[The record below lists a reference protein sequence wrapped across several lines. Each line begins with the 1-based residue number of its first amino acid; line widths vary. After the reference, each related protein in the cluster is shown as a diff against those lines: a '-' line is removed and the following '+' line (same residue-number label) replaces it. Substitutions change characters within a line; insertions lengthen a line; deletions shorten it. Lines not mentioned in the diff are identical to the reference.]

1 MVKKLEY
8 PIDRIHQNLALRKDK
23 VVVAYYRIPNT
34 PITITDSDKKDSHKA
49 KVAQVIKKLA
59 KYKNFDIS
67 LIPKD
72 YLLGEKMSDFEAD
85 LADDVKELGLE
96 TLDFTVDTLTHEMEI
111 PYQFDWLIGVDLGK
125 GQYNANI
132 KEFIYNQFESI
143 ASNFASLAGYEVEV
157 DEDWYKEHS
166 EEELLVYSLLSTLKA
181 KRLTDVDL
189 FYYQR
194 MQFLRYVPHT
204 KSEVIANRN
213 MLNVTDT
220 LIKSLEGGFLKLESA
235 YGSSFVSVLP
245 VGRFST
251 IFNGFHL
258 GELVQRMSFPV
269 ELRFQAEFIDKTKL
283 GGTMGRSNTRYD
295 QIMKEAYN
303 TNTVQQ
309 DDILMGA
316 YSLKDLMKKVGNKE
330 EIIEYGCYL
339 VVAGSSLNQLKQ
351 RRYAIL
357 SYFDDMKVNVYEASH
372 DTPYLF
378 QALLYGQDLQKTTRK
393 WNHLVTARGFS
404 ELMLFTNTQSG
415 NRIGW
420 YIGRVDNRL
429 TAWDS
434 IDEAIMGSKNLVLFN
449 ATVANKE
456 DVAGKVTKN
465 PHVIITGATGQG
477 KSYLAQMI
485 FLHTAQQNVRVLYID
500 PKRELRQHYLKVV
513 SDPEY
518 ARKFPLRKKQIE
530 ETNFVTLDSSVKEN
544 HGVLDPI
551 VILDKDILNYTD
563 NLGDK
568 ATEGEEKNRWLSA
581 VNDYLWIK
589 SGYVILKIFEAVI
602 LAVPLILIQ
611 LIAFMADVLVIIL
624 MFIFPLALLVSFLPR
639 MQDIIFN
646 VLKVMFGAVS
656 FPALAGFLTLIIFYT
671 QTLIATFVKKKF
683 TDGSLLSGSNFKGQA
698 ILFMLLIT
706 VFVQGCVFWG
716 IWKYKET
723 FLRLIIG
730 SRASQVINQSADRI
744 NEKANDL
751 GITPKSIYERAH
763 DMSSL
768 AMMGA
773 GYGVGTMMNAQDN
786 WNAFKERQQANLDD
800 GQSKT
805 NDADKYDEAN
815 ADDTVISKE
824 AELTNEGEYQ
834 SELPK
839 EASKRIEQLG
849 KESSY
854 ELSFISEGNSTEEI
868 LKNVKSDN
876 HTFQEG
882 DGDTSLTNQDMI
894 TNDIE
899 NHSNNYTSPLKQR
912 KLNKL
917 EGELSQFNSDVSM
930 TKNHGKNAFEK
941 GFNASKTKEVRKQ
954 HNLERQSK
962 VLEELE
968 KLREGK

>member
-34 PITITDSDKKDSHKA
+34 PITITDSDKKDSHKT

-269 ELRFQAEFIDKTKL
+269 ELRFKAEFIDKTKL

-485 FLHTAQQNVRVLYID
+485 FLHTAQQNVRVLYVD

-551 VILDKDILNYTD
+551 VILDKEGASSTAKNMLLYLLKN
-563 NLGDK
+563 
-568 ATEGEEKNRWLSA
+568 ATE
-581 VNDYLWIK
+581 IK
-589 SGYVILKIFEAVI
+589 LDQTTALTEAI
-602 LAVPLILIQ
+602 
-611 LIAFMADVLVIIL
+611 
-624 MFIFPLALLVSFLPR
+624 
-639 MQDIIFN
+639 
-646 VLKVMFGAVS
+646 
-656 FPALAGFLTLIIFYT
+656 
-671 QTLIATFVKKKF
+671 
-683 TDGSLLSGSNFKGQA
+683 
-698 ILFMLLIT
+698 
-706 VFVQGCVFWG
+706 
-716 IWKYKET
+716 
-723 FLRLIIG
+723 
-730 SRASQVINQSADRI
+730 SQVIAKREAGEVVGFNQVIEVLIDSESDEVQSVGRYFKAIIQNSILELAFSDGDVAGLSYEERVTVLEVADLSLPKDGSDHISDHESNSIALMFALGAFCKHFGERSDDETVEI
-744 NEKANDL
+744 FDEAWVLMQSSEGKAVIKSMRRVGRSKYNVLMLVSQSVHDAENDDDTTGFGTIFSFYEKSEREDIL
-751 GITPKSIYERAH
+751 SHVGLEVTPKNLEWIDNMISGQCLYYDVYGNLNMISIH
-763 DMSSL
+763 NIHPDIDPLLKPMKKTVSSH
-768 AMMGA
+768 
-773 GYGVGTMMNAQDN
+773 
-786 WNAFKERQQANLDD
+786 
-800 GQSKT
+800 
-805 NDADKYDEAN
+805 
-815 ADDTVISKE
+815 
-824 AELTNEGEYQ
+824 
-834 SELPK
+834 
-839 EASKRIEQLG
+839 
-849 KESSY
+849 
-854 ELSFISEGNSTEEI
+854 
-868 LKNVKSDN
+868 LKNK
-876 HTFQEG
+876 
-882 DGDTSLTNQDMI
+882 
-894 TNDIE
+894 
-899 NHSNNYTSPLKQR
+899 Y
-912 KLNKL
+912 
-917 EGELSQFNSDVSM
+917 
-930 TKNHGKNAFEK
+930 
-941 GFNASKTKEVRKQ
+941 AS
-954 HNLERQSK
+954 
-962 VLEELE
+962 
-968 KLREGK
+968 

>member
-357 SYFDDMKVNVYEASH
+357 SYFDDMKVNIYEASH

-551 VILDKDILNYTD
+551 VILDKEGASSTAKNMLLYLLKN
-563 NLGDK
+563 
-568 ATEGEEKNRWLSA
+568 ATE
-581 VNDYLWIK
+581 IK
-589 SGYVILKIFEAVI
+589 LDQTTALTEAI
-602 LAVPLILIQ
+602 
-611 LIAFMADVLVIIL
+611 
-624 MFIFPLALLVSFLPR
+624 
-639 MQDIIFN
+639 
-646 VLKVMFGAVS
+646 
-656 FPALAGFLTLIIFYT
+656 
-671 QTLIATFVKKKF
+671 
-683 TDGSLLSGSNFKGQA
+683 
-698 ILFMLLIT
+698 
-706 VFVQGCVFWG
+706 
-716 IWKYKET
+716 
-723 FLRLIIG
+723 
-730 SRASQVINQSADRI
+730 SQVIAKREAGEVVGFNQVIEALIDSESDEVQSVGRYFKAIIQNSILELAFSDGDVAGLSYEERVTVLEVADLSLPKDGSDHISDHESNSIALMFALGAFCKHFGERSDDETVEI
-744 NEKANDL
+744 FDEAWVLMQSSEGKAVIKSMRRVGRSKYNVLMLVSQSVHDAENDDDTTGFGTIFSFYEKSEREDIL
-751 GITPKSIYERAH
+751 KHVGLEVTPK
-763 DMSSL
+763 
-768 AMMGA
+768 
-773 GYGVGTMMNAQDN
+773 
-786 WNAFKERQQANLDD
+786 
-800 GQSKT
+800 
-805 NDADKYDEAN
+805 
-815 ADDTVISKE
+815 
-824 AELTNEGEYQ
+824 
-834 SELPK
+834 
-839 EASKRIEQLG
+839 
-849 KESSY
+849 
-854 ELSFISEGNSTEEI
+854 
-868 LKNVKSDN
+868 
-876 HTFQEG
+876 
-882 DGDTSLTNQDMI
+882 
-894 TNDIE
+894 
-899 NHSNNYTSPLKQR
+899 
-912 KLNKL
+912 
-917 EGELSQFNSDVSM
+917 
-930 TKNHGKNAFEK
+930 
-941 GFNASKTKEVRKQ
+941 
-954 HNLERQSK
+954 NLEWIDNMISGQCLYYDVYGNLNMISIHNIHPDIDPLLK
-962 VLEELE
+962 PMKKTVSSHLEN
-968 KLREGK
+968 KYAS

>member
-551 VILDKDILNYTD
+551 VILDK
-563 NLGDK
+563 
-568 ATEGEEKNRWLSA
+568 EGASSTAKN
-581 VNDYLWIK
+581 
-589 SGYVILKIFEAVI
+589 
-602 LAVPLILIQ
+602 
-611 LIAFMADVLVIIL
+611 
-624 MFIFPLALLVSFLPR
+624 
-639 MQDIIFN
+639 
-646 VLKVMFGAVS
+646 
-656 FPALAGFLTLIIFYT
+656 
-671 QTLIATFVKKKF
+671 
-683 TDGSLLSGSNFKGQA
+683 
-698 ILFMLLIT
+698 MLLYLLKNAIEIKLDQT
-706 VFVQGCVFWG
+706 TALTEA
-716 IWKYKET
+716 I
-723 FLRLIIG
+723 
-730 SRASQVINQSADRI
+730 SQVIAKREAGEVVGFNQVIEALIDSESDEVQSVGRYFKAIIQNSILELAFSDGDVAGLSYEERVTVLEVADLSLPKDGSDHISDHESNSIALMFALGAFCKHFGERSDDETVEI
-744 NEKANDL
+744 FDEAWVLMQSSEGKAVIKSMRRVGRSKYNVLMLVSQSVHDAENDDDTTGFGTIFSFYEKSEREDIL
-751 GITPKSIYERAH
+751 KHVGLEVTPK
-763 DMSSL
+763 
-768 AMMGA
+768 
-773 GYGVGTMMNAQDN
+773 
-786 WNAFKERQQANLDD
+786 
-800 GQSKT
+800 
-805 NDADKYDEAN
+805 
-815 ADDTVISKE
+815 
-824 AELTNEGEYQ
+824 
-834 SELPK
+834 
-839 EASKRIEQLG
+839 
-849 KESSY
+849 
-854 ELSFISEGNSTEEI
+854 
-868 LKNVKSDN
+868 
-876 HTFQEG
+876 
-882 DGDTSLTNQDMI
+882 
-894 TNDIE
+894 
-899 NHSNNYTSPLKQR
+899 
-912 KLNKL
+912 
-917 EGELSQFNSDVSM
+917 
-930 TKNHGKNAFEK
+930 
-941 GFNASKTKEVRKQ
+941 
-954 HNLERQSK
+954 NLEWIDNMISGQCLYYDVYGNLNMISIHNIHPDIDPLLK
-962 VLEELE
+962 PMKKTVSSHLEN
-968 KLREGK
+968 KYAS

>member
-34 PITITDSDKKDSHKA
+34 PITITDSDKKDSHKT

-269 ELRFQAEFIDKTKL
+269 ELRFKAEFIDKTKL

-485 FLHTAQQNVRVLYID
+485 FLHTAQQNVRVLYVD

-551 VILDKDILNYTD
+551 VILDKEGASSTAKNMLLYLLKN
-563 NLGDK
+563 
-568 ATEGEEKNRWLSA
+568 ATE
-581 VNDYLWIK
+581 IK
-589 SGYVILKIFEAVI
+589 LDQTTALTEAI
-602 LAVPLILIQ
+602 
-611 LIAFMADVLVIIL
+611 
-624 MFIFPLALLVSFLPR
+624 
-639 MQDIIFN
+639 
-646 VLKVMFGAVS
+646 
-656 FPALAGFLTLIIFYT
+656 
-671 QTLIATFVKKKF
+671 
-683 TDGSLLSGSNFKGQA
+683 
-698 ILFMLLIT
+698 
-706 VFVQGCVFWG
+706 
-716 IWKYKET
+716 
-723 FLRLIIG
+723 
-730 SRASQVINQSADRI
+730 SQVIAKREAGEVVGFNQVIEVLIDSESDEVQSVGRYFKAIIQNSILELAFSDGDVAGLSYEERVTVLEVADLSLPKDGSDHISDHESNSIALMFALGAFCKHFGERSDDETVEI
-744 NEKANDL
+744 FDEAWVLMQSSEGKAVIKSMRRVGRSKYNVLMLVSQSVHDAENDDDTTGFGTIFSFYEKSEREDIL
-751 GITPKSIYERAH
+751 SHVGLEVTPK
-763 DMSSL
+763 
-768 AMMGA
+768 
-773 GYGVGTMMNAQDN
+773 
-786 WNAFKERQQANLDD
+786 
-800 GQSKT
+800 
-805 NDADKYDEAN
+805 
-815 ADDTVISKE
+815 
-824 AELTNEGEYQ
+824 
-834 SELPK
+834 
-839 EASKRIEQLG
+839 
-849 KESSY
+849 
-854 ELSFISEGNSTEEI
+854 
-868 LKNVKSDN
+868 
-876 HTFQEG
+876 
-882 DGDTSLTNQDMI
+882 
-894 TNDIE
+894 
-899 NHSNNYTSPLKQR
+899 
-912 KLNKL
+912 
-917 EGELSQFNSDVSM
+917 
-930 TKNHGKNAFEK
+930 
-941 GFNASKTKEVRKQ
+941 
-954 HNLERQSK
+954 NLEWVDNMISGQCLYYDVYGNLNMISIHNIHPDIDPLLK
-962 VLEELE
+962 PMKKTVSSHLEN
-968 KLREGK
+968 KYAS

>member
-551 VILDKDILNYTD
+551 VILDKEGASSTAKNMLLYLLKN
-563 NLGDK
+563 
-568 ATEGEEKNRWLSA
+568 ATE
-581 VNDYLWIK
+581 IK
-589 SGYVILKIFEAVI
+589 LDQTTALTEAI
-602 LAVPLILIQ
+602 
-611 LIAFMADVLVIIL
+611 
-624 MFIFPLALLVSFLPR
+624 
-639 MQDIIFN
+639 
-646 VLKVMFGAVS
+646 
-656 FPALAGFLTLIIFYT
+656 
-671 QTLIATFVKKKF
+671 
-683 TDGSLLSGSNFKGQA
+683 
-698 ILFMLLIT
+698 
-706 VFVQGCVFWG
+706 
-716 IWKYKET
+716 
-723 FLRLIIG
+723 
-730 SRASQVINQSADRI
+730 SQVIAKREAGEVVGFNQVIEALIDSESDEVQSVGRYFKAIIQNSILELAFSDGDVAGLSYEERVTVLEVTDLSLPKDGSDHI
-744 NEKANDL
+744 SDHESNSIALMFALGAFCKHFGERSDDETVEIFDEAWVLMQSSEGKAVIKSMRRVGRSKYNVLMLVSQSVHDAENDDDTTGFGTIFSFYEKSEREDIL
-751 GITPKSIYERAH
+751 KHVGLEVTPK
-763 DMSSL
+763 
-768 AMMGA
+768 
-773 GYGVGTMMNAQDN
+773 
-786 WNAFKERQQANLDD
+786 
-800 GQSKT
+800 
-805 NDADKYDEAN
+805 
-815 ADDTVISKE
+815 
-824 AELTNEGEYQ
+824 
-834 SELPK
+834 
-839 EASKRIEQLG
+839 
-849 KESSY
+849 
-854 ELSFISEGNSTEEI
+854 
-868 LKNVKSDN
+868 
-876 HTFQEG
+876 
-882 DGDTSLTNQDMI
+882 
-894 TNDIE
+894 
-899 NHSNNYTSPLKQR
+899 
-912 KLNKL
+912 
-917 EGELSQFNSDVSM
+917 
-930 TKNHGKNAFEK
+930 
-941 GFNASKTKEVRKQ
+941 
-954 HNLERQSK
+954 NLEWIDNMISGQCLYYDVYGNLNMISIHNIHPDIDPLLK
-962 VLEELE
+962 PMKKTVSSHLEN
-968 KLREGK
+968 KYAS

>member
-34 PITITDSDKKDSHKA
+34 PITITDSDKKDSHKT

-96 TLDFTVDTLTHEMEI
+96 TLNFTVDTLTHEMEI

-269 ELRFQAEFIDKTKL
+269 ELRFKAEFIDKTKL

-485 FLHTAQQNVRVLYID
+485 FLHTAQQNVRVLYVD

-551 VILDKDILNYTD
+551 VILDKEGASSTAKNMLLYLLKN
-563 NLGDK
+563 
-568 ATEGEEKNRWLSA
+568 ATE
-581 VNDYLWIK
+581 IK
-589 SGYVILKIFEAVI
+589 LDQTTALTEAI
-602 LAVPLILIQ
+602 
-611 LIAFMADVLVIIL
+611 
-624 MFIFPLALLVSFLPR
+624 
-639 MQDIIFN
+639 
-646 VLKVMFGAVS
+646 
-656 FPALAGFLTLIIFYT
+656 
-671 QTLIATFVKKKF
+671 
-683 TDGSLLSGSNFKGQA
+683 
-698 ILFMLLIT
+698 
-706 VFVQGCVFWG
+706 
-716 IWKYKET
+716 
-723 FLRLIIG
+723 
-730 SRASQVINQSADRI
+730 SQVIAKREAGEVVGFNQVIEVLIDSESDEVQSVGRYFKAIIQNSILELAFSDGDVAGLSYEERVTVLEVADLSLPKDGSDHISDHESNSIALMFALGAFCKHFGERSDDETVEI
-744 NEKANDL
+744 FDEAWVLMQSSEGKAVIKSMRRVGRSKYNVLMLVSQSVHDAENDDDTTGFGTIFSFYEKSEREDIL
-751 GITPKSIYERAH
+751 SHVGLEVTPK
-763 DMSSL
+763 
-768 AMMGA
+768 
-773 GYGVGTMMNAQDN
+773 
-786 WNAFKERQQANLDD
+786 
-800 GQSKT
+800 
-805 NDADKYDEAN
+805 
-815 ADDTVISKE
+815 
-824 AELTNEGEYQ
+824 
-834 SELPK
+834 
-839 EASKRIEQLG
+839 
-849 KESSY
+849 
-854 ELSFISEGNSTEEI
+854 
-868 LKNVKSDN
+868 
-876 HTFQEG
+876 
-882 DGDTSLTNQDMI
+882 
-894 TNDIE
+894 
-899 NHSNNYTSPLKQR
+899 
-912 KLNKL
+912 
-917 EGELSQFNSDVSM
+917 
-930 TKNHGKNAFEK
+930 
-941 GFNASKTKEVRKQ
+941 
-954 HNLERQSK
+954 NLEWIDNMISGQCLYYDVYGNLNMISIHNIHPDIDPLLK
-962 VLEELE
+962 PMKKTVSSHLEN
-968 KLREGK
+968 KYAS

>member
-551 VILDKDILNYTD
+551 VILDKEGASSTAKNMLLYLLKN
-563 NLGDK
+563 
-568 ATEGEEKNRWLSA
+568 ATE
-581 VNDYLWIK
+581 IK
-589 SGYVILKIFEAVI
+589 LDQTTALTEAI
-602 LAVPLILIQ
+602 
-611 LIAFMADVLVIIL
+611 
-624 MFIFPLALLVSFLPR
+624 
-639 MQDIIFN
+639 
-646 VLKVMFGAVS
+646 
-656 FPALAGFLTLIIFYT
+656 
-671 QTLIATFVKKKF
+671 
-683 TDGSLLSGSNFKGQA
+683 
-698 ILFMLLIT
+698 
-706 VFVQGCVFWG
+706 
-716 IWKYKET
+716 
-723 FLRLIIG
+723 
-730 SRASQVINQSADRI
+730 SQVIAKREAGEVVGFNQVIEALIDSESDEVQSVGRYFKAIIQNSILELAFSDGDVAGLSYEERVTVLEVADLSLPKDGSDHISDHESNSIALMFALGAFCKHFGERSDDETVEI
-744 NEKANDL
+744 FDEAWVLMQSSEGKAVIKSMRRVGRSKYNVLMLVSQSVHDAENDDDTTGFGTIFSFYEKSEREDIL
-751 GITPKSIYERAH
+751 KHVGLEVTPK
-763 DMSSL
+763 
-768 AMMGA
+768 
-773 GYGVGTMMNAQDN
+773 
-786 WNAFKERQQANLDD
+786 
-800 GQSKT
+800 
-805 NDADKYDEAN
+805 
-815 ADDTVISKE
+815 
-824 AELTNEGEYQ
+824 
-834 SELPK
+834 
-839 EASKRIEQLG
+839 
-849 KESSY
+849 
-854 ELSFISEGNSTEEI
+854 
-868 LKNVKSDN
+868 
-876 HTFQEG
+876 
-882 DGDTSLTNQDMI
+882 
-894 TNDIE
+894 
-899 NHSNNYTSPLKQR
+899 
-912 KLNKL
+912 
-917 EGELSQFNSDVSM
+917 
-930 TKNHGKNAFEK
+930 
-941 GFNASKTKEVRKQ
+941 
-954 HNLERQSK
+954 NLEWIDNMISGQRLYYDVYGNLNMISIHNIHPDIDPLLK
-962 VLEELE
+962 PMKKTVSSHLEN
-968 KLREGK
+968 KYAS

>member
-34 PITITDSDKKDSHKA
+34 PITITDSDKKDSHKT

-485 FLHTAQQNVRVLYID
+485 FLHTAQQNVRVLYVD

-551 VILDKDILNYTD
+551 VILDKEGASSTAKNMLLYLLKN
-563 NLGDK
+563 
-568 ATEGEEKNRWLSA
+568 ATE
-581 VNDYLWIK
+581 IK
-589 SGYVILKIFEAVI
+589 LDQTTALTEAI
-602 LAVPLILIQ
+602 
-611 LIAFMADVLVIIL
+611 
-624 MFIFPLALLVSFLPR
+624 
-639 MQDIIFN
+639 
-646 VLKVMFGAVS
+646 
-656 FPALAGFLTLIIFYT
+656 
-671 QTLIATFVKKKF
+671 
-683 TDGSLLSGSNFKGQA
+683 
-698 ILFMLLIT
+698 
-706 VFVQGCVFWG
+706 
-716 IWKYKET
+716 
-723 FLRLIIG
+723 
-730 SRASQVINQSADRI
+730 SQVIAKREAGEVVGFNQVIEVLIDSESDEVQSVGRYFKAIIQNSILELAFSDGDVAGLSYEERVTVLEVADLSLPKDGSDHISDHESNSIALMFALGAFCKHFGERSDDETVEI
-744 NEKANDL
+744 FDEAWVLMQSSEGKAVIKSMRRVGRSKYNVLMLVSQSVHDAENDDDTTGFGTIFSFYEKSEREDIL
-751 GITPKSIYERAH
+751 SHVGLEVTPK
-763 DMSSL
+763 
-768 AMMGA
+768 
-773 GYGVGTMMNAQDN
+773 
-786 WNAFKERQQANLDD
+786 
-800 GQSKT
+800 
-805 NDADKYDEAN
+805 
-815 ADDTVISKE
+815 
-824 AELTNEGEYQ
+824 
-834 SELPK
+834 
-839 EASKRIEQLG
+839 
-849 KESSY
+849 
-854 ELSFISEGNSTEEI
+854 
-868 LKNVKSDN
+868 
-876 HTFQEG
+876 
-882 DGDTSLTNQDMI
+882 
-894 TNDIE
+894 
-899 NHSNNYTSPLKQR
+899 
-912 KLNKL
+912 
-917 EGELSQFNSDVSM
+917 
-930 TKNHGKNAFEK
+930 
-941 GFNASKTKEVRKQ
+941 
-954 HNLERQSK
+954 NLEWIDNMISGQCLYYDVYGNLNMISIHNIHPDIDPLLK
-962 VLEELE
+962 PMKKTVSSHLEN
-968 KLREGK
+968 KYAS

>member
-351 RRYAIL
+351 RRYANL

-393 WNHLVTARGFS
+393 WNHLVTVRGFS

-551 VILDKDILNYTD
+551 VILDKEGASSTAKNMLLYLLKN
-563 NLGDK
+563 
-568 ATEGEEKNRWLSA
+568 ATE
-581 VNDYLWIK
+581 IK
-589 SGYVILKIFEAVI
+589 LDQTTALTEAI
-602 LAVPLILIQ
+602 
-611 LIAFMADVLVIIL
+611 
-624 MFIFPLALLVSFLPR
+624 
-639 MQDIIFN
+639 
-646 VLKVMFGAVS
+646 
-656 FPALAGFLTLIIFYT
+656 
-671 QTLIATFVKKKF
+671 
-683 TDGSLLSGSNFKGQA
+683 
-698 ILFMLLIT
+698 
-706 VFVQGCVFWG
+706 
-716 IWKYKET
+716 
-723 FLRLIIG
+723 
-730 SRASQVINQSADRI
+730 SQVIAKREAGEVVGFNQVIEALIDSESDEVQSVGRYFKAIIQNSILELAFSDGDVAGLSYEERVTVLEVADLSLPKDGSDHISDHESNSIALMFALGAFCKHFGERSDDETVEI
-744 NEKANDL
+744 FDEAWVLMQSSEGKAVIKSMRRVGRSKYNVLMLVSQSVHDAENDDDTTGFGTIFSFYEKSEREDIL
-751 GITPKSIYERAH
+751 KHVGLEVTPK
-763 DMSSL
+763 
-768 AMMGA
+768 
-773 GYGVGTMMNAQDN
+773 
-786 WNAFKERQQANLDD
+786 
-800 GQSKT
+800 
-805 NDADKYDEAN
+805 
-815 ADDTVISKE
+815 
-824 AELTNEGEYQ
+824 
-834 SELPK
+834 
-839 EASKRIEQLG
+839 
-849 KESSY
+849 
-854 ELSFISEGNSTEEI
+854 
-868 LKNVKSDN
+868 
-876 HTFQEG
+876 
-882 DGDTSLTNQDMI
+882 
-894 TNDIE
+894 
-899 NHSNNYTSPLKQR
+899 
-912 KLNKL
+912 
-917 EGELSQFNSDVSM
+917 
-930 TKNHGKNAFEK
+930 
-941 GFNASKTKEVRKQ
+941 
-954 HNLERQSK
+954 NLEWIDNMISGQCLYYDVYGNLNMISIHNIHPDIDPLLK
-962 VLEELE
+962 PMKKTVSSHLEN
-968 KLREGK
+968 KYAS

>member
-143 ASNFASLAGYEVEV
+143 ASTFASLAGYEVEV

-551 VILDKDILNYTD
+551 VILDKEGASSTAKNMLLYLLKN
-563 NLGDK
+563 
-568 ATEGEEKNRWLSA
+568 ATE
-581 VNDYLWIK
+581 IK
-589 SGYVILKIFEAVI
+589 LDQTTALTEAI
-602 LAVPLILIQ
+602 
-611 LIAFMADVLVIIL
+611 
-624 MFIFPLALLVSFLPR
+624 
-639 MQDIIFN
+639 
-646 VLKVMFGAVS
+646 
-656 FPALAGFLTLIIFYT
+656 
-671 QTLIATFVKKKF
+671 
-683 TDGSLLSGSNFKGQA
+683 
-698 ILFMLLIT
+698 
-706 VFVQGCVFWG
+706 
-716 IWKYKET
+716 
-723 FLRLIIG
+723 
-730 SRASQVINQSADRI
+730 SQVIAKREAGEVVGFNQVIEALIDSESDEVQSVGRYFKAIIQNSILELAFSDGDVAGLSYEERVTVLEVADLSLPKDGSDHISDHESNSIALMFALGAFCKHFGERSDDETVEI
-744 NEKANDL
+744 FDEAWVLMQSSEGKAVIKSMRRVGRSKYNVLMLVSQSVHDAENDDDTTGFGTIFSFYEKSEREDIL
-751 GITPKSIYERAH
+751 KHVGLEVTPK
-763 DMSSL
+763 
-768 AMMGA
+768 
-773 GYGVGTMMNAQDN
+773 
-786 WNAFKERQQANLDD
+786 
-800 GQSKT
+800 
-805 NDADKYDEAN
+805 
-815 ADDTVISKE
+815 
-824 AELTNEGEYQ
+824 
-834 SELPK
+834 
-839 EASKRIEQLG
+839 
-849 KESSY
+849 
-854 ELSFISEGNSTEEI
+854 
-868 LKNVKSDN
+868 
-876 HTFQEG
+876 
-882 DGDTSLTNQDMI
+882 
-894 TNDIE
+894 
-899 NHSNNYTSPLKQR
+899 
-912 KLNKL
+912 
-917 EGELSQFNSDVSM
+917 
-930 TKNHGKNAFEK
+930 
-941 GFNASKTKEVRKQ
+941 
-954 HNLERQSK
+954 NLEWIDNMISGQCLYYDVYGNLNMISIHNIHPDIDPLLK
-962 VLEELE
+962 PMKKTVSSHLEN
-968 KLREGK
+968 KYAS

>member
-269 ELRFQAEFIDKTKL
+269 ELRFKAEFIDKTKL

-485 FLHTAQQNVRVLYID
+485 FLHTAQQNVRVLYVD

-513 SDPEY
+513 SDSEY

-551 VILDKDILNYTD
+551 VILDKEGASSTAKNMLLYLLKN
-563 NLGDK
+563 
-568 ATEGEEKNRWLSA
+568 ATE
-581 VNDYLWIK
+581 IK
-589 SGYVILKIFEAVI
+589 LDQTTALTEAI
-602 LAVPLILIQ
+602 
-611 LIAFMADVLVIIL
+611 
-624 MFIFPLALLVSFLPR
+624 
-639 MQDIIFN
+639 
-646 VLKVMFGAVS
+646 
-656 FPALAGFLTLIIFYT
+656 
-671 QTLIATFVKKKF
+671 
-683 TDGSLLSGSNFKGQA
+683 
-698 ILFMLLIT
+698 
-706 VFVQGCVFWG
+706 
-716 IWKYKET
+716 
-723 FLRLIIG
+723 
-730 SRASQVINQSADRI
+730 SQVIAKREAGEVVGFNQVIEALIDSESDEVQSVGRYFKAIIQNSILELAFSDGDVAGLSYEERVTVLEVADLSLPKDGSDHISDHESNSIALMFALGAFCKHFGERSDDETVEI
-744 NEKANDL
+744 FDEAWVLMQSSEGKAVIKSMRRVGRSKYNVLMLVSQSVHDAENDDDTTGFGTIFSFYEKSEREDIL
-751 GITPKSIYERAH
+751 RHVGLEVTPK
-763 DMSSL
+763 
-768 AMMGA
+768 
-773 GYGVGTMMNAQDN
+773 
-786 WNAFKERQQANLDD
+786 
-800 GQSKT
+800 
-805 NDADKYDEAN
+805 
-815 ADDTVISKE
+815 
-824 AELTNEGEYQ
+824 
-834 SELPK
+834 
-839 EASKRIEQLG
+839 
-849 KESSY
+849 
-854 ELSFISEGNSTEEI
+854 
-868 LKNVKSDN
+868 
-876 HTFQEG
+876 
-882 DGDTSLTNQDMI
+882 
-894 TNDIE
+894 
-899 NHSNNYTSPLKQR
+899 
-912 KLNKL
+912 
-917 EGELSQFNSDVSM
+917 
-930 TKNHGKNAFEK
+930 
-941 GFNASKTKEVRKQ
+941 
-954 HNLERQSK
+954 NLEWIDNMISGQCLYYDVYGNLNMISIHNIHPDIDPLLK
-962 VLEELE
+962 PMKKTVSSHLEN
-968 KLREGK
+968 KYAS

>member
-34 PITITDSDKKDSHKA
+34 PITITDSDKKDSHKT

-269 ELRFQAEFIDKTKL
+269 ELRFKAEFIDKTKL

-404 ELMLFTNTQSG
+404 ELMLFINTQSG

-485 FLHTAQQNVRVLYID
+485 FLHTAQQNVRVLYVD

-551 VILDKDILNYTD
+551 VILDKEGASSTAKNMLLYLLKN
-563 NLGDK
+563 
-568 ATEGEEKNRWLSA
+568 ATE
-581 VNDYLWIK
+581 IK
-589 SGYVILKIFEAVI
+589 LDQTTALTEAI
-602 LAVPLILIQ
+602 
-611 LIAFMADVLVIIL
+611 
-624 MFIFPLALLVSFLPR
+624 
-639 MQDIIFN
+639 
-646 VLKVMFGAVS
+646 
-656 FPALAGFLTLIIFYT
+656 
-671 QTLIATFVKKKF
+671 
-683 TDGSLLSGSNFKGQA
+683 
-698 ILFMLLIT
+698 
-706 VFVQGCVFWG
+706 
-716 IWKYKET
+716 
-723 FLRLIIG
+723 
-730 SRASQVINQSADRI
+730 SQVIAKREAGEVVGFNQVIEVLIDSESDEVQSVGRYFKAIIQNSILELAFSDGDVAGLSYEERVTVLEVADLSLPKDGSDHISDHESNSIALMFALGAFCKHFGERSDDETVEI
-744 NEKANDL
+744 FDEAWVLMQSSEGKAVIKSMRRVGRSKYNVLMLVSQSVHDAENDDDTTGFGTIFSFYEKSEREDIL
-751 GITPKSIYERAH
+751 SHVGLEVTPK
-763 DMSSL
+763 
-768 AMMGA
+768 
-773 GYGVGTMMNAQDN
+773 
-786 WNAFKERQQANLDD
+786 
-800 GQSKT
+800 
-805 NDADKYDEAN
+805 
-815 ADDTVISKE
+815 
-824 AELTNEGEYQ
+824 
-834 SELPK
+834 
-839 EASKRIEQLG
+839 
-849 KESSY
+849 
-854 ELSFISEGNSTEEI
+854 
-868 LKNVKSDN
+868 
-876 HTFQEG
+876 
-882 DGDTSLTNQDMI
+882 
-894 TNDIE
+894 
-899 NHSNNYTSPLKQR
+899 
-912 KLNKL
+912 
-917 EGELSQFNSDVSM
+917 
-930 TKNHGKNAFEK
+930 
-941 GFNASKTKEVRKQ
+941 
-954 HNLERQSK
+954 NLEWIDNMISGQCLYYDVYGNLNMISIHNIHPDIDPLLK
-962 VLEELE
+962 PMKKTVSSHLEN
-968 KLREGK
+968 KYAS

>member
-551 VILDKDILNYTD
+551 VILDKEGASSTAKNMLLYLLKN
-563 NLGDK
+563 
-568 ATEGEEKNRWLSA
+568 ATE
-581 VNDYLWIK
+581 IK
-589 SGYVILKIFEAVI
+589 LDQTTALTEAI
-602 LAVPLILIQ
+602 
-611 LIAFMADVLVIIL
+611 
-624 MFIFPLALLVSFLPR
+624 
-639 MQDIIFN
+639 
-646 VLKVMFGAVS
+646 
-656 FPALAGFLTLIIFYT
+656 
-671 QTLIATFVKKKF
+671 
-683 TDGSLLSGSNFKGQA
+683 
-698 ILFMLLIT
+698 
-706 VFVQGCVFWG
+706 
-716 IWKYKET
+716 
-723 FLRLIIG
+723 
-730 SRASQVINQSADRI
+730 SQVIAKREAGEVVGFNQVIEALIDSESDEVQSVGRYFKAIIQNSILELAFSDGDVAGLSYEERVTVLEVADLSLPKDGSDHISDHESNSIALMFALGEFCKHFGERSDDETVEI
-744 NEKANDL
+744 FDEAWVLMQSSEGKAVIKSMRRVGRSKYNVLMLVSQSVHDAENDDDTTGFGTIFSFYEKSEREDIL
-751 GITPKSIYERAH
+751 KHVGLEVTPK
-763 DMSSL
+763 
-768 AMMGA
+768 
-773 GYGVGTMMNAQDN
+773 
-786 WNAFKERQQANLDD
+786 
-800 GQSKT
+800 
-805 NDADKYDEAN
+805 
-815 ADDTVISKE
+815 
-824 AELTNEGEYQ
+824 
-834 SELPK
+834 
-839 EASKRIEQLG
+839 
-849 KESSY
+849 
-854 ELSFISEGNSTEEI
+854 
-868 LKNVKSDN
+868 
-876 HTFQEG
+876 
-882 DGDTSLTNQDMI
+882 
-894 TNDIE
+894 
-899 NHSNNYTSPLKQR
+899 
-912 KLNKL
+912 
-917 EGELSQFNSDVSM
+917 
-930 TKNHGKNAFEK
+930 
-941 GFNASKTKEVRKQ
+941 
-954 HNLERQSK
+954 NLEWIDNMISGQCLYYDVYGNLNMISIHNIHPDIDPLLK
-962 VLEELE
+962 PMKKTVSSHLEN
-968 KLREGK
+968 KYAS

>member
-351 RRYAIL
+351 LKQRRYAIL

-551 VILDKDILNYTD
+551 VILDKEGASSTAKNMLLYLLKN
-563 NLGDK
+563 
-568 ATEGEEKNRWLSA
+568 ATE
-581 VNDYLWIK
+581 IK
-589 SGYVILKIFEAVI
+589 LDQTTALTEAI
-602 LAVPLILIQ
+602 
-611 LIAFMADVLVIIL
+611 
-624 MFIFPLALLVSFLPR
+624 
-639 MQDIIFN
+639 
-646 VLKVMFGAVS
+646 
-656 FPALAGFLTLIIFYT
+656 
-671 QTLIATFVKKKF
+671 
-683 TDGSLLSGSNFKGQA
+683 
-698 ILFMLLIT
+698 
-706 VFVQGCVFWG
+706 
-716 IWKYKET
+716 
-723 FLRLIIG
+723 
-730 SRASQVINQSADRI
+730 SQVIAKREAGEVVGFNQVIEALIDSESDEVQSVGRYFKAIIQNSILELAFSDGDVAGLSYEERVTVLEVADLSLPKDGSDHISDHESNSIALMFALGAFCKHFGERSDDETVEI
-744 NEKANDL
+744 FDEAWVLMQSSEGKAVIKSMRRVGRSKYNVLMLVSQSVHDAENDDDTTGFGTIFSFYEKSEREDIL
-751 GITPKSIYERAH
+751 KHVGLEVTPK
-763 DMSSL
+763 
-768 AMMGA
+768 
-773 GYGVGTMMNAQDN
+773 
-786 WNAFKERQQANLDD
+786 
-800 GQSKT
+800 
-805 NDADKYDEAN
+805 
-815 ADDTVISKE
+815 
-824 AELTNEGEYQ
+824 
-834 SELPK
+834 
-839 EASKRIEQLG
+839 
-849 KESSY
+849 
-854 ELSFISEGNSTEEI
+854 
-868 LKNVKSDN
+868 
-876 HTFQEG
+876 
-882 DGDTSLTNQDMI
+882 
-894 TNDIE
+894 
-899 NHSNNYTSPLKQR
+899 
-912 KLNKL
+912 
-917 EGELSQFNSDVSM
+917 
-930 TKNHGKNAFEK
+930 
-941 GFNASKTKEVRKQ
+941 
-954 HNLERQSK
+954 NLEWIDNMISGQCLYYDVYGNLNMISIHNIHPDIDPLLK
-962 VLEELE
+962 PMKKTVSSHLEN
-968 KLREGK
+968 KYAS

>member
-269 ELRFQAEFIDKTKL
+269 ELRFQAKFIDKTKL

-551 VILDKDILNYTD
+551 VILDKEGASSTAKNMLLYLLKN
-563 NLGDK
+563 
-568 ATEGEEKNRWLSA
+568 ATE
-581 VNDYLWIK
+581 IK
-589 SGYVILKIFEAVI
+589 LDQTTALTEAI
-602 LAVPLILIQ
+602 
-611 LIAFMADVLVIIL
+611 
-624 MFIFPLALLVSFLPR
+624 
-639 MQDIIFN
+639 
-646 VLKVMFGAVS
+646 
-656 FPALAGFLTLIIFYT
+656 
-671 QTLIATFVKKKF
+671 
-683 TDGSLLSGSNFKGQA
+683 
-698 ILFMLLIT
+698 
-706 VFVQGCVFWG
+706 
-716 IWKYKET
+716 
-723 FLRLIIG
+723 
-730 SRASQVINQSADRI
+730 SQVIAKREAGEVVGFNQVIEALIDSESDEVQSVGRYFKAIIQNSILELAFSDGDVAGLSYEERVTVLEVADLSLPKDGSDHISDHESNSIALMFALGAFCKHFGERSDDETVEI
-744 NEKANDL
+744 FDEAWVLMQSSEGKAVIKSMRRVGRSKYNVLMLVSQSVHDAENDDDTTGFGTIFSFYEKSEREDIL
-751 GITPKSIYERAH
+751 KHVGLEVTPK
-763 DMSSL
+763 
-768 AMMGA
+768 
-773 GYGVGTMMNAQDN
+773 
-786 WNAFKERQQANLDD
+786 
-800 GQSKT
+800 
-805 NDADKYDEAN
+805 
-815 ADDTVISKE
+815 
-824 AELTNEGEYQ
+824 
-834 SELPK
+834 
-839 EASKRIEQLG
+839 
-849 KESSY
+849 
-854 ELSFISEGNSTEEI
+854 
-868 LKNVKSDN
+868 
-876 HTFQEG
+876 
-882 DGDTSLTNQDMI
+882 
-894 TNDIE
+894 
-899 NHSNNYTSPLKQR
+899 
-912 KLNKL
+912 
-917 EGELSQFNSDVSM
+917 
-930 TKNHGKNAFEK
+930 
-941 GFNASKTKEVRKQ
+941 
-954 HNLERQSK
+954 NLEWIDNMISGQCLYYDVYGNLNMISIHNIHPDIDPLLK
-962 VLEELE
+962 PMKKTVSSHLEN
-968 KLREGK
+968 KYAS

>member
-269 ELRFQAEFIDKTKL
+269 ELRFKAEFIDKTKL

-456 DVAGKVTKN
+456 DVTGKVTKN

-485 FLHTAQQNVRVLYID
+485 FLHTAQQNVRVLYVD

-551 VILDKDILNYTD
+551 VILDKEGASSTAKNMLLYLLKN
-563 NLGDK
+563 
-568 ATEGEEKNRWLSA
+568 ATE
-581 VNDYLWIK
+581 IK
-589 SGYVILKIFEAVI
+589 LDQTTALTEAI
-602 LAVPLILIQ
+602 
-611 LIAFMADVLVIIL
+611 
-624 MFIFPLALLVSFLPR
+624 
-639 MQDIIFN
+639 
-646 VLKVMFGAVS
+646 
-656 FPALAGFLTLIIFYT
+656 
-671 QTLIATFVKKKF
+671 
-683 TDGSLLSGSNFKGQA
+683 
-698 ILFMLLIT
+698 
-706 VFVQGCVFWG
+706 
-716 IWKYKET
+716 
-723 FLRLIIG
+723 
-730 SRASQVINQSADRI
+730 SQVIAKREAGEVVGFNQVIEALIDSESDEVQSVGRYFKAIIQNSILELAFSDGDVAGLSYEERVTVLEVADLSLPKDGSDHISDHESNSIALMFALGAFCKHFGERSDDETVEI
-744 NEKANDL
+744 FDEAWVLMQSSEGKAVIKSMRRVGRSKYNVLMLVSQSVHDAENDDDTTGFGTIFSFYEKSEREDIL
-751 GITPKSIYERAH
+751 RHVGLEVTPK
-763 DMSSL
+763 
-768 AMMGA
+768 
-773 GYGVGTMMNAQDN
+773 
-786 WNAFKERQQANLDD
+786 
-800 GQSKT
+800 
-805 NDADKYDEAN
+805 
-815 ADDTVISKE
+815 
-824 AELTNEGEYQ
+824 
-834 SELPK
+834 
-839 EASKRIEQLG
+839 
-849 KESSY
+849 
-854 ELSFISEGNSTEEI
+854 
-868 LKNVKSDN
+868 
-876 HTFQEG
+876 
-882 DGDTSLTNQDMI
+882 
-894 TNDIE
+894 
-899 NHSNNYTSPLKQR
+899 
-912 KLNKL
+912 
-917 EGELSQFNSDVSM
+917 
-930 TKNHGKNAFEK
+930 
-941 GFNASKTKEVRKQ
+941 
-954 HNLERQSK
+954 NLEWIDNMISGQCLYYDVYGNLNMISIHNIHPDIDPLLK
-962 VLEELE
+962 PMKKTVSSHLEN
-968 KLREGK
+968 KYAS

>member
-465 PHVIITGATGQG
+465 LHVIITGATGQG

-551 VILDKDILNYTD
+551 VILDKEGASSTAKNMLLYLLKN
-563 NLGDK
+563 
-568 ATEGEEKNRWLSA
+568 ATE
-581 VNDYLWIK
+581 IK
-589 SGYVILKIFEAVI
+589 LDQTTALTEAI
-602 LAVPLILIQ
+602 
-611 LIAFMADVLVIIL
+611 
-624 MFIFPLALLVSFLPR
+624 
-639 MQDIIFN
+639 
-646 VLKVMFGAVS
+646 
-656 FPALAGFLTLIIFYT
+656 
-671 QTLIATFVKKKF
+671 
-683 TDGSLLSGSNFKGQA
+683 
-698 ILFMLLIT
+698 
-706 VFVQGCVFWG
+706 
-716 IWKYKET
+716 
-723 FLRLIIG
+723 
-730 SRASQVINQSADRI
+730 SQVIAKREAGEVVGFNQVIEALIDSESDEVQSVGRYFKAIIQNSILELAFSDGDVAGLSYEERVTVLEVADLSLPKDGSDHISDHESNSIALMFALGAFCKHFGERSDDETVEI
-744 NEKANDL
+744 FDEAWVLMQSSEGKAVIKSMRRVGRSKYNVLMLVSQSVHDAENDDDTTGFGTIFSFYEKSEREDIL
-751 GITPKSIYERAH
+751 KHVGLEVTPK
-763 DMSSL
+763 
-768 AMMGA
+768 
-773 GYGVGTMMNAQDN
+773 
-786 WNAFKERQQANLDD
+786 
-800 GQSKT
+800 
-805 NDADKYDEAN
+805 
-815 ADDTVISKE
+815 
-824 AELTNEGEYQ
+824 
-834 SELPK
+834 
-839 EASKRIEQLG
+839 
-849 KESSY
+849 
-854 ELSFISEGNSTEEI
+854 
-868 LKNVKSDN
+868 
-876 HTFQEG
+876 
-882 DGDTSLTNQDMI
+882 
-894 TNDIE
+894 
-899 NHSNNYTSPLKQR
+899 
-912 KLNKL
+912 
-917 EGELSQFNSDVSM
+917 
-930 TKNHGKNAFEK
+930 
-941 GFNASKTKEVRKQ
+941 
-954 HNLERQSK
+954 NLEWIDNMISGQCLYYDVYGNLNMISIHNIHPDIDPLLK
-962 VLEELE
+962 PMKKTVSSHLEN
-968 KLREGK
+968 KYAS

>member
-551 VILDKDILNYTD
+551 VILDKEGASSTAKNMLLYLLKN
-563 NLGDK
+563 
-568 ATEGEEKNRWLSA
+568 ATE
-581 VNDYLWIK
+581 IK
-589 SGYVILKIFEAVI
+589 LDQTTALTEAI
-602 LAVPLILIQ
+602 
-611 LIAFMADVLVIIL
+611 
-624 MFIFPLALLVSFLPR
+624 
-639 MQDIIFN
+639 
-646 VLKVMFGAVS
+646 
-656 FPALAGFLTLIIFYT
+656 
-671 QTLIATFVKKKF
+671 
-683 TDGSLLSGSNFKGQA
+683 
-698 ILFMLLIT
+698 
-706 VFVQGCVFWG
+706 
-716 IWKYKET
+716 
-723 FLRLIIG
+723 
-730 SRASQVINQSADRI
+730 SQVIAKREAGEVVGFNQVIEALIDSESDEVQSVGRYFKAIIQNSILELAFSDGDVADLSYEERVTVLEVADLSLPKDGSDHI
-744 NEKANDL
+744 SDHESNSIALMFALGAFCKHFGERSDDETVEIFDEAWVLMQSSEGKAVIKSMRRVGRSKYNVLMLVSQSVHDAENDDDTTGFGTIFSFYEKSEREDIL
-751 GITPKSIYERAH
+751 KHVGLEVTPK
-763 DMSSL
+763 
-768 AMMGA
+768 
-773 GYGVGTMMNAQDN
+773 
-786 WNAFKERQQANLDD
+786 
-800 GQSKT
+800 
-805 NDADKYDEAN
+805 
-815 ADDTVISKE
+815 
-824 AELTNEGEYQ
+824 
-834 SELPK
+834 
-839 EASKRIEQLG
+839 
-849 KESSY
+849 
-854 ELSFISEGNSTEEI
+854 
-868 LKNVKSDN
+868 
-876 HTFQEG
+876 
-882 DGDTSLTNQDMI
+882 
-894 TNDIE
+894 
-899 NHSNNYTSPLKQR
+899 
-912 KLNKL
+912 
-917 EGELSQFNSDVSM
+917 
-930 TKNHGKNAFEK
+930 
-941 GFNASKTKEVRKQ
+941 
-954 HNLERQSK
+954 NLEWIDNMISGQCLYYDVYGNLNMISIHNIHPDIDPLLK
-962 VLEELE
+962 PMKKTVSSHLEN
-968 KLREGK
+968 KYAS

>member
-456 DVAGKVTKN
+456 DVTGKVTKN

-485 FLHTAQQNVRVLYID
+485 FLHTAQQNVRVLYVD

-551 VILDKDILNYTD
+551 VILDKEGASSTAKNMLLYLLKN
-563 NLGDK
+563 
-568 ATEGEEKNRWLSA
+568 ATE
-581 VNDYLWIK
+581 IK
-589 SGYVILKIFEAVI
+589 LDQTTALTEAI
-602 LAVPLILIQ
+602 
-611 LIAFMADVLVIIL
+611 
-624 MFIFPLALLVSFLPR
+624 
-639 MQDIIFN
+639 
-646 VLKVMFGAVS
+646 
-656 FPALAGFLTLIIFYT
+656 
-671 QTLIATFVKKKF
+671 
-683 TDGSLLSGSNFKGQA
+683 
-698 ILFMLLIT
+698 
-706 VFVQGCVFWG
+706 
-716 IWKYKET
+716 
-723 FLRLIIG
+723 
-730 SRASQVINQSADRI
+730 SQVIAKREAGEVVGFNQVIEALIDSESDEVQSVGRYFKAIIQNSILELAFSDGDVAGLSYEERVTVLEVADLSLPKDGSDHISDHESNSIALMFALGAFCKHFGERSDDETVEI
-744 NEKANDL
+744 FDEAWVLMQSSEGKAVIKSMRRVGRSKYNVLMLVSQSVHDAENDDDTTGFGTIFSFYEKSEREDIL
-751 GITPKSIYERAH
+751 RHVGLEVTPK
-763 DMSSL
+763 
-768 AMMGA
+768 
-773 GYGVGTMMNAQDN
+773 
-786 WNAFKERQQANLDD
+786 
-800 GQSKT
+800 
-805 NDADKYDEAN
+805 
-815 ADDTVISKE
+815 
-824 AELTNEGEYQ
+824 
-834 SELPK
+834 
-839 EASKRIEQLG
+839 
-849 KESSY
+849 
-854 ELSFISEGNSTEEI
+854 
-868 LKNVKSDN
+868 
-876 HTFQEG
+876 
-882 DGDTSLTNQDMI
+882 
-894 TNDIE
+894 
-899 NHSNNYTSPLKQR
+899 
-912 KLNKL
+912 
-917 EGELSQFNSDVSM
+917 
-930 TKNHGKNAFEK
+930 
-941 GFNASKTKEVRKQ
+941 
-954 HNLERQSK
+954 NLEWIDNMISGQCLYYDVYGNLNMISIHNIHPDIDPLLK
-962 VLEELE
+962 PMKKTVSSHLEN
-968 KLREGK
+968 KYAS

>member
-34 PITITDSDKKDSHKA
+34 PITITDSDKKDSHKM

-72 YLLGEKMSDFEAD
+72 YLLGEKMADFEED
-85 LADDVKELGLE
+85 LAEDVKELGLE
-96 TLDFTVDTLTHEMEI
+96 TLDFTVDTLTREMEI

-132 KEFIYNQFESI
+132 KEFIYNQFDSI

-157 DEDWYKEHS
+157 DENWFNEHS
-166 EEELLVYSLLSTLKA
+166 EEELLVYSTLSTLKA
-181 KRLTDVDL
+181 KRLTDIDL

-194 MQFLRYVPHT
+194 MQYLRYVPHA
-204 KSEVIANRN
+204 KQEVIANRN

-269 ELRFQAEFIDKTKL
+269 ELRFKAEFINKAKL

-351 RRYAIL
+351 RRHSIL
-357 SYFDDMKVNVYEASH
+357 SYFADMKVNVYEASH

-393 WNHLVTARGFS
+393 WSHLVTSRGFS

-434 IDEAIMGSKNLVLFN
+434 VQEAIAGSKNIVLYN

-465 PHVIITGATGQG
+465 PHAIITGATGQG

-485 FLHTAQQNVRVLYID
+485 FLHTAQQNVRVLYVD
-500 PKRELRQHYLKVV
+500 PKRELRQHYLKVI

-530 ETNFVTLDSSVKEN
+530 EMNFVTLDYSLKEN

-551 VILDKDILNYTD
+551 VILDKEDASTTAKNILLYLGQSVSSDRTPIVPTALNDVIGDVISRRESGEVVGFNQVIEALIESDRQDIVDMGKYYRSIIRGSILELAFSDGDVSGLSYEERVTVLEVADLALPKDDTKHISDHEKNSIALMFALGAFCKHFGERSDDETVEIFDEAWVLMQSSEGKAVIKSMRRVGRSKYNVLMLVSQSVHDAENDDDTTGFGTIFSFYEKSEREDILKHVG
-563 NLGDK
+563 L
-568 ATEGEEKNRWLSA
+568 E
-581 VNDYLWIK
+581 V
-589 SGYVILKIFEAVI
+589 
-602 LAVPLILIQ
+602 
-611 LIAFMADVLVIIL
+611 
-624 MFIFPLALLVSFLPR
+624 
-639 MQDIIFN
+639 
-646 VLKVMFGAVS
+646 
-656 FPALAGFLTLIIFYT
+656 
-671 QTLIATFVKKKF
+671 
-683 TDGSLLSGSNFKGQA
+683 
-698 ILFMLLIT
+698 
-706 VFVQGCVFWG
+706 
-716 IWKYKET
+716 
-723 FLRLIIG
+723 
-730 SRASQVINQSADRI
+730 
-744 NEKANDL
+744 
-751 GITPKSIYERAH
+751 TPK
-763 DMSSL
+763 
-768 AMMGA
+768 
-773 GYGVGTMMNAQDN
+773 
-786 WNAFKERQQANLDD
+786 
-800 GQSKT
+800 
-805 NDADKYDEAN
+805 
-815 ADDTVISKE
+815 
-824 AELTNEGEYQ
+824 
-834 SELPK
+834 
-839 EASKRIEQLG
+839 
-849 KESSY
+849 
-854 ELSFISEGNSTEEI
+854 
-868 LKNVKSDN
+868 
-876 HTFQEG
+876 
-882 DGDTSLTNQDMI
+882 
-894 TNDIE
+894 
-899 NHSNNYTSPLKQR
+899 
-912 KLNKL
+912 
-917 EGELSQFNSDVSM
+917 
-930 TKNHGKNAFEK
+930 
-941 GFNASKTKEVRKQ
+941 
-954 HNLERQSK
+954 NLEWIDNMISGQCLYYDVYGNLNMISVHNIHPDIDPLLK
-962 VLEELE
+962 PMKKTVSSHLEN
-968 KLREGK
+968 KYAS

>member
-357 SYFDDMKVNVYEASH
+357 SYFDDMKVNIYEAGH

-551 VILDKDILNYTD
+551 VILDKEGASSTAKNMLLYLLKN
-563 NLGDK
+563 
-568 ATEGEEKNRWLSA
+568 ATE
-581 VNDYLWIK
+581 IK
-589 SGYVILKIFEAVI
+589 LDQTTALTEAI
-602 LAVPLILIQ
+602 
-611 LIAFMADVLVIIL
+611 
-624 MFIFPLALLVSFLPR
+624 
-639 MQDIIFN
+639 
-646 VLKVMFGAVS
+646 
-656 FPALAGFLTLIIFYT
+656 
-671 QTLIATFVKKKF
+671 
-683 TDGSLLSGSNFKGQA
+683 
-698 ILFMLLIT
+698 
-706 VFVQGCVFWG
+706 
-716 IWKYKET
+716 
-723 FLRLIIG
+723 
-730 SRASQVINQSADRI
+730 SQVIAKREAGEVVGFNQVIEALIDSESDEVQSVGRYFKAIIQNSILELAFSDGDVAGLSYEERVTVLEVADLSLPKDGSDHISDHESNSIALMFALGAFCKHFGERSDDETVEI
-744 NEKANDL
+744 FDEAWVLMQSSEGKAVIKSMRRVGRSKYNVLMLVSQSVHDAENDDDTTGFGTIFSFYEKSEREDIL
-751 GITPKSIYERAH
+751 KHVGLEVTPK
-763 DMSSL
+763 
-768 AMMGA
+768 
-773 GYGVGTMMNAQDN
+773 
-786 WNAFKERQQANLDD
+786 
-800 GQSKT
+800 
-805 NDADKYDEAN
+805 
-815 ADDTVISKE
+815 
-824 AELTNEGEYQ
+824 
-834 SELPK
+834 
-839 EASKRIEQLG
+839 
-849 KESSY
+849 
-854 ELSFISEGNSTEEI
+854 
-868 LKNVKSDN
+868 
-876 HTFQEG
+876 
-882 DGDTSLTNQDMI
+882 
-894 TNDIE
+894 
-899 NHSNNYTSPLKQR
+899 
-912 KLNKL
+912 
-917 EGELSQFNSDVSM
+917 
-930 TKNHGKNAFEK
+930 
-941 GFNASKTKEVRKQ
+941 
-954 HNLERQSK
+954 NLEWIDNMISGQCLYYDVYGNLNMISIHNIHPDIDPLLK
-962 VLEELE
+962 PMKKTVSSHLEN
-968 KLREGK
+968 KYAS

>member
-551 VILDKDILNYTD
+551 VILDKEGASSTAKNMLLYLLKN
-563 NLGDK
+563 
-568 ATEGEEKNRWLSA
+568 ATE
-581 VNDYLWIK
+581 IK
-589 SGYVILKIFEAVI
+589 LDQTTALTEAI
-602 LAVPLILIQ
+602 
-611 LIAFMADVLVIIL
+611 
-624 MFIFPLALLVSFLPR
+624 
-639 MQDIIFN
+639 
-646 VLKVMFGAVS
+646 
-656 FPALAGFLTLIIFYT
+656 
-671 QTLIATFVKKKF
+671 
-683 TDGSLLSGSNFKGQA
+683 
-698 ILFMLLIT
+698 
-706 VFVQGCVFWG
+706 
-716 IWKYKET
+716 
-723 FLRLIIG
+723 
-730 SRASQVINQSADRI
+730 SQVIAKREAGEVVGFNQVIEALIDSESDEVQSVGRYFKAIIQNSILELAFSDGDVAGLSYEERVTVLEVADLSLPKDGSDHISDHESNSIALMFALGAFCKHFGERSDDETVEI
-744 NEKANDL
+744 FDEAWVLMQSSEGKAVIKSMRRVGRSKYNVLMLVSQSVHDAENDDDTTGFGTIFSFYKKSEREDIL
-751 GITPKSIYERAH
+751 KHVGLEVTPK
-763 DMSSL
+763 
-768 AMMGA
+768 
-773 GYGVGTMMNAQDN
+773 
-786 WNAFKERQQANLDD
+786 
-800 GQSKT
+800 
-805 NDADKYDEAN
+805 
-815 ADDTVISKE
+815 
-824 AELTNEGEYQ
+824 
-834 SELPK
+834 
-839 EASKRIEQLG
+839 
-849 KESSY
+849 
-854 ELSFISEGNSTEEI
+854 
-868 LKNVKSDN
+868 
-876 HTFQEG
+876 
-882 DGDTSLTNQDMI
+882 
-894 TNDIE
+894 
-899 NHSNNYTSPLKQR
+899 
-912 KLNKL
+912 
-917 EGELSQFNSDVSM
+917 
-930 TKNHGKNAFEK
+930 
-941 GFNASKTKEVRKQ
+941 
-954 HNLERQSK
+954 NLEWIDNMISGQCLYYDVYGNLNMISIHNIHPDIDPLLK
-962 VLEELE
+962 PMKKTVSSHLEN
-968 KLREGK
+968 KYAS

>member
-372 DTPYLF
+372 DTLYLF

-551 VILDKDILNYTD
+551 VILDKEGASSTAKNMLLYLLKN
-563 NLGDK
+563 
-568 ATEGEEKNRWLSA
+568 ATE
-581 VNDYLWIK
+581 IK
-589 SGYVILKIFEAVI
+589 LDQTTALTEAI
-602 LAVPLILIQ
+602 
-611 LIAFMADVLVIIL
+611 
-624 MFIFPLALLVSFLPR
+624 
-639 MQDIIFN
+639 
-646 VLKVMFGAVS
+646 
-656 FPALAGFLTLIIFYT
+656 
-671 QTLIATFVKKKF
+671 
-683 TDGSLLSGSNFKGQA
+683 
-698 ILFMLLIT
+698 
-706 VFVQGCVFWG
+706 
-716 IWKYKET
+716 
-723 FLRLIIG
+723 
-730 SRASQVINQSADRI
+730 SQVIAKREAGEVVGFNQVIEALIDSESDEVQSVGRYFKAIIQNSILELAFSDGDVAGLSYEERVTVLEVADLSLPKDGSDHISDHESNSIALMFALGAFCKHFGERSDDETVEI
-744 NEKANDL
+744 FDEAWVLMQSSEGKAVIKSMRRVGRSKYNVLMLVSQSVHDAENDDDTTGFGTIFSFYEKSEREDIL
-751 GITPKSIYERAH
+751 KHVGLEVTPK
-763 DMSSL
+763 
-768 AMMGA
+768 
-773 GYGVGTMMNAQDN
+773 
-786 WNAFKERQQANLDD
+786 
-800 GQSKT
+800 
-805 NDADKYDEAN
+805 
-815 ADDTVISKE
+815 
-824 AELTNEGEYQ
+824 
-834 SELPK
+834 
-839 EASKRIEQLG
+839 
-849 KESSY
+849 
-854 ELSFISEGNSTEEI
+854 
-868 LKNVKSDN
+868 
-876 HTFQEG
+876 
-882 DGDTSLTNQDMI
+882 
-894 TNDIE
+894 
-899 NHSNNYTSPLKQR
+899 
-912 KLNKL
+912 
-917 EGELSQFNSDVSM
+917 
-930 TKNHGKNAFEK
+930 
-941 GFNASKTKEVRKQ
+941 
-954 HNLERQSK
+954 NLEWIDNMISGQCLYYDVYGNLNMISIHNIHPDIDPLLK
-962 VLEELE
+962 PMKKTVSSHLEN
-968 KLREGK
+968 KYAS

>member
-309 DDILMGA
+309 DDILMGS

-551 VILDKDILNYTD
+551 VILDKEGASSTAKNMLLYLLKN
-563 NLGDK
+563 
-568 ATEGEEKNRWLSA
+568 ATE
-581 VNDYLWIK
+581 IK
-589 SGYVILKIFEAVI
+589 LDQTTALTEAI
-602 LAVPLILIQ
+602 
-611 LIAFMADVLVIIL
+611 
-624 MFIFPLALLVSFLPR
+624 
-639 MQDIIFN
+639 
-646 VLKVMFGAVS
+646 
-656 FPALAGFLTLIIFYT
+656 
-671 QTLIATFVKKKF
+671 
-683 TDGSLLSGSNFKGQA
+683 
-698 ILFMLLIT
+698 
-706 VFVQGCVFWG
+706 
-716 IWKYKET
+716 
-723 FLRLIIG
+723 
-730 SRASQVINQSADRI
+730 SQVIAKREAGEVVGFNQVIEALIDSESDEVQSVGRYFKAIIQNSILELAFSDGDVAGLSYEERVTVLEVADLSLPKDGSDHISDHESNSIALMFALGAFCKHFGERSDDETVEI
-744 NEKANDL
+744 FDEAWVLMQSSEGKAVIKSMRRVGRSKYNVLMLVSQSVHDAENDDDTTGFGTIFSFYEKSEREDIL
-751 GITPKSIYERAH
+751 KHVGLEVTPK
-763 DMSSL
+763 
-768 AMMGA
+768 
-773 GYGVGTMMNAQDN
+773 
-786 WNAFKERQQANLDD
+786 
-800 GQSKT
+800 
-805 NDADKYDEAN
+805 
-815 ADDTVISKE
+815 
-824 AELTNEGEYQ
+824 
-834 SELPK
+834 
-839 EASKRIEQLG
+839 
-849 KESSY
+849 
-854 ELSFISEGNSTEEI
+854 
-868 LKNVKSDN
+868 
-876 HTFQEG
+876 
-882 DGDTSLTNQDMI
+882 
-894 TNDIE
+894 
-899 NHSNNYTSPLKQR
+899 
-912 KLNKL
+912 
-917 EGELSQFNSDVSM
+917 
-930 TKNHGKNAFEK
+930 
-941 GFNASKTKEVRKQ
+941 
-954 HNLERQSK
+954 NLEWIDNMISGQCLYYDVYGNLNMISIHNIHPDIDPLLK
-962 VLEELE
+962 PMKKTVSSHLEN
-968 KLREGK
+968 KYAS

>member
-157 DEDWYKEHS
+157 DEYWYKEHS

-551 VILDKDILNYTD
+551 VILDKEGASSTAKNMLLYLLKN
-563 NLGDK
+563 
-568 ATEGEEKNRWLSA
+568 ATE
-581 VNDYLWIK
+581 IK
-589 SGYVILKIFEAVI
+589 LDQTTALTEAI
-602 LAVPLILIQ
+602 
-611 LIAFMADVLVIIL
+611 
-624 MFIFPLALLVSFLPR
+624 
-639 MQDIIFN
+639 
-646 VLKVMFGAVS
+646 
-656 FPALAGFLTLIIFYT
+656 
-671 QTLIATFVKKKF
+671 
-683 TDGSLLSGSNFKGQA
+683 
-698 ILFMLLIT
+698 
-706 VFVQGCVFWG
+706 
-716 IWKYKET
+716 
-723 FLRLIIG
+723 
-730 SRASQVINQSADRI
+730 SQVIAKREAGEVVGFNQVIEALIDSESDEVQSVGRYFKAIIQNSILELAFSDGDVAGLSYEERVTVLEVADLSLPKDGSDHISDHESNSIALMFALGAFCKHFGERSDDETVEI
-744 NEKANDL
+744 FDEAWVLMQSSEGKAVIKSMRRVGRSKYNVLMLVSQSVHDAENDDDTTGFGTIFSFYEKSEREDIL
-751 GITPKSIYERAH
+751 KHVGLEVTPK
-763 DMSSL
+763 
-768 AMMGA
+768 
-773 GYGVGTMMNAQDN
+773 
-786 WNAFKERQQANLDD
+786 
-800 GQSKT
+800 
-805 NDADKYDEAN
+805 
-815 ADDTVISKE
+815 
-824 AELTNEGEYQ
+824 
-834 SELPK
+834 
-839 EASKRIEQLG
+839 
-849 KESSY
+849 
-854 ELSFISEGNSTEEI
+854 
-868 LKNVKSDN
+868 
-876 HTFQEG
+876 
-882 DGDTSLTNQDMI
+882 
-894 TNDIE
+894 
-899 NHSNNYTSPLKQR
+899 
-912 KLNKL
+912 
-917 EGELSQFNSDVSM
+917 
-930 TKNHGKNAFEK
+930 
-941 GFNASKTKEVRKQ
+941 
-954 HNLERQSK
+954 NLEWIDNMISGQCLYYDVYGNLNMISIHNIHPDIDPLLK
-962 VLEELE
+962 PMKKTVSSHLEN
-968 KLREGK
+968 KYAS

>member
-434 IDEAIMGSKNLVLFN
+434 IDEAIMGPKNLVLFN

-551 VILDKDILNYTD
+551 VILDKEGASSTAKNMLLYLLKN
-563 NLGDK
+563 
-568 ATEGEEKNRWLSA
+568 ATE
-581 VNDYLWIK
+581 IK
-589 SGYVILKIFEAVI
+589 LDQTTALTEAI
-602 LAVPLILIQ
+602 
-611 LIAFMADVLVIIL
+611 
-624 MFIFPLALLVSFLPR
+624 
-639 MQDIIFN
+639 
-646 VLKVMFGAVS
+646 
-656 FPALAGFLTLIIFYT
+656 
-671 QTLIATFVKKKF
+671 
-683 TDGSLLSGSNFKGQA
+683 
-698 ILFMLLIT
+698 
-706 VFVQGCVFWG
+706 
-716 IWKYKET
+716 
-723 FLRLIIG
+723 
-730 SRASQVINQSADRI
+730 SQVIAKREAGEVVGFNQVIEALIDSESDEVQSVGRYFKAIIQNSILELAFSDGDVAGLSYEERVTVLEVADLSLPKDGSDHISDHESNSIALMFALGAFCKHFGERSDDETVEI
-744 NEKANDL
+744 FDEAWVLMQSSEGKAVIKSMRRVGRSKYNVLMLVSQSVHDAENDDDTTGFGTIFSFYEKSEREDIL
-751 GITPKSIYERAH
+751 KHVGLEVTPK
-763 DMSSL
+763 
-768 AMMGA
+768 
-773 GYGVGTMMNAQDN
+773 
-786 WNAFKERQQANLDD
+786 
-800 GQSKT
+800 
-805 NDADKYDEAN
+805 
-815 ADDTVISKE
+815 
-824 AELTNEGEYQ
+824 
-834 SELPK
+834 
-839 EASKRIEQLG
+839 
-849 KESSY
+849 
-854 ELSFISEGNSTEEI
+854 
-868 LKNVKSDN
+868 
-876 HTFQEG
+876 
-882 DGDTSLTNQDMI
+882 
-894 TNDIE
+894 
-899 NHSNNYTSPLKQR
+899 
-912 KLNKL
+912 
-917 EGELSQFNSDVSM
+917 
-930 TKNHGKNAFEK
+930 
-941 GFNASKTKEVRKQ
+941 
-954 HNLERQSK
+954 NLEWIDNMISGQCLYYDVYGNLNMISIHNIHPDIDPLLK
-962 VLEELE
+962 PMKKTVSSHLEN
-968 KLREGK
+968 KYAS

>member
-34 PITITDSDKKDSHKA
+34 PITITDSDKKDSQKA

-551 VILDKDILNYTD
+551 VILDKEGASSTAKNMLLYLLKN
-563 NLGDK
+563 
-568 ATEGEEKNRWLSA
+568 ATE
-581 VNDYLWIK
+581 IK
-589 SGYVILKIFEAVI
+589 LDQTTALTEAI
-602 LAVPLILIQ
+602 
-611 LIAFMADVLVIIL
+611 
-624 MFIFPLALLVSFLPR
+624 
-639 MQDIIFN
+639 
-646 VLKVMFGAVS
+646 
-656 FPALAGFLTLIIFYT
+656 
-671 QTLIATFVKKKF
+671 
-683 TDGSLLSGSNFKGQA
+683 
-698 ILFMLLIT
+698 
-706 VFVQGCVFWG
+706 
-716 IWKYKET
+716 
-723 FLRLIIG
+723 
-730 SRASQVINQSADRI
+730 SQVIAKREAGEVVGFNQVIEALIDSESDEVQSVGRYFKAIIQNSILELAFSDGDVAGLSYEERVTVLEVADLSLPKDGSDHISDHESNSIALMFALGAFCKHFGERSDDETVEI
-744 NEKANDL
+744 FDEAWVLMQSSEGKAVIKSMRRVGRSKYNVLMLVSQSVHDAENDDDTTGFGTIFSFYEKSEREDIL
-751 GITPKSIYERAH
+751 KHVGLEVTPK
-763 DMSSL
+763 
-768 AMMGA
+768 
-773 GYGVGTMMNAQDN
+773 
-786 WNAFKERQQANLDD
+786 
-800 GQSKT
+800 
-805 NDADKYDEAN
+805 
-815 ADDTVISKE
+815 
-824 AELTNEGEYQ
+824 
-834 SELPK
+834 
-839 EASKRIEQLG
+839 
-849 KESSY
+849 
-854 ELSFISEGNSTEEI
+854 
-868 LKNVKSDN
+868 
-876 HTFQEG
+876 
-882 DGDTSLTNQDMI
+882 
-894 TNDIE
+894 
-899 NHSNNYTSPLKQR
+899 
-912 KLNKL
+912 
-917 EGELSQFNSDVSM
+917 
-930 TKNHGKNAFEK
+930 
-941 GFNASKTKEVRKQ
+941 
-954 HNLERQSK
+954 NLEWIDNMISGQCLYYDVYGNLNMISIHNIHPDIDPLLK
-962 VLEELE
+962 PMKKTVSSHLEN
-968 KLREGK
+968 KYAS

>member
-295 QIMKEAYN
+295 QMMKEAYN

-551 VILDKDILNYTD
+551 VILDKEGASSTAKNMLLYLLKN
-563 NLGDK
+563 
-568 ATEGEEKNRWLSA
+568 ATE
-581 VNDYLWIK
+581 IK
-589 SGYVILKIFEAVI
+589 LDQTTALTEAI
-602 LAVPLILIQ
+602 
-611 LIAFMADVLVIIL
+611 
-624 MFIFPLALLVSFLPR
+624 
-639 MQDIIFN
+639 
-646 VLKVMFGAVS
+646 
-656 FPALAGFLTLIIFYT
+656 
-671 QTLIATFVKKKF
+671 
-683 TDGSLLSGSNFKGQA
+683 
-698 ILFMLLIT
+698 
-706 VFVQGCVFWG
+706 
-716 IWKYKET
+716 
-723 FLRLIIG
+723 
-730 SRASQVINQSADRI
+730 SQVIAKREAGEVVGFNQVIEALIDSESDEVQSVGRYFKAIIQNSILELAFSDGDVAGLSYEERVTVLEVADLSLPKDGSDHISDHESNSIALMFALGAFCKHFGERSDDETVEI
-744 NEKANDL
+744 FDEAWVLMQSSEGKAVIKSMRRVGRSKYNVLMLVSQSVHDAENDDDTTGFGTIFSFYEKSEREDIL
-751 GITPKSIYERAH
+751 KHVGLEVTPK
-763 DMSSL
+763 
-768 AMMGA
+768 
-773 GYGVGTMMNAQDN
+773 
-786 WNAFKERQQANLDD
+786 
-800 GQSKT
+800 
-805 NDADKYDEAN
+805 
-815 ADDTVISKE
+815 
-824 AELTNEGEYQ
+824 
-834 SELPK
+834 
-839 EASKRIEQLG
+839 
-849 KESSY
+849 
-854 ELSFISEGNSTEEI
+854 
-868 LKNVKSDN
+868 
-876 HTFQEG
+876 
-882 DGDTSLTNQDMI
+882 
-894 TNDIE
+894 
-899 NHSNNYTSPLKQR
+899 
-912 KLNKL
+912 
-917 EGELSQFNSDVSM
+917 
-930 TKNHGKNAFEK
+930 
-941 GFNASKTKEVRKQ
+941 
-954 HNLERQSK
+954 NLEWIDNMISGQCLYYDVYGNLNMISIHNIHPDIDPLLK
-962 VLEELE
+962 PMKKTVSSHLEN
-968 KLREGK
+968 KYAS